1 MSVPAPKRE
10 HAAMTDT
17 LELPPP
23 GEATYADLEALPERY
38 VGEIIAGTLYAQA
51 RPASPHAQAAAA
63 LFGALQVAF
72 GRRTG
77 NDGGDRPGGW
87 CLLFEPEL
95 HFGADVLVPDIA
107 GWRRGRMP
115 EIPDV
120 PWFELAPDW
129 ICEVSSP
136 STRRLDRSLK
146 LERYRRAGVGHVWLV
161 EAQDRF
167 IEVYRHAEPG
177 WLLIGTFVGDA
188 EARIEPFEVVPLL
201 LEELWLRSSP
211 PAPG

>member
-1 MSVPAPKRE
+1 MSVPVSKRE

-23 GEATYADLEALPERY
+23 GEATYADLEALPEHY
-38 VGEIIAGTLYAQA
+38 TAELIDGTLYAQA
-51 RPASPHAQAAAA
+51 QPASPHQRAATRLGVLLGQAFDREPA
-63 LFGALQVAF
+63 GP
-72 GRRTG
+72 
-77 NDGGDRPGGW
+77 DGPGGW
-87 CLLFEPEL
+87 WLLDEPEL

-120 PWFELAPDW
+120 RWFELAPDW
-129 ICEVSSP
+129 VCEVSSP

-188 EARIEPFEVVPLL
+188 EARIEPFEAVPLVL
-201 LEELWLRSSP
+201 AELWLRSSP
-211 PAPG
+211 PGARA